1 MTEQAPAESTRP
13 TALSAPPRRRRLW
26 VRVLLFLV
34 IFACGGATGVGLTLL
49 TLRNRVLHAI
59 HHPEEMPARVAASM
73 RRPLNLTDGQ
83 VADIQKILAR
93 RQRALQEL
101 RRRFQPQ
108 VESELERVEQ
118 EVSEVLDE
126 SQRARWRRQFG
137 QLRATWVP
145 AMPSQRPDAAAD
157 EPPQ

>member
-1 MTEQAPAESTRP
+1 MTEQAPAESARP
-13 TALSAPPRRRRLW
+13 TALPAPPRRRRLW

-34 IFACGGATGVGLTLL
+34 IFACGTATGVGLTLL
-49 TLRNRVLHAI
+49 TLRNRVLYAI
-59 HHPEEMPARVAASM
+59 HHPEEMPARIAASM
-73 RRPLNLTDGQ
+73 RRPLSLTDAQ
-83 VADIQKILAR
+83 AADIQKILAR

-108 VESELERVEQ
+108 VESELDRVEQ

-137 QLRATWVP
+137 QLRAAWVP
-145 AMPSQRPDAAAD
+145 SIPSHRPDAAAD
-157 EPPQ
+157 EP